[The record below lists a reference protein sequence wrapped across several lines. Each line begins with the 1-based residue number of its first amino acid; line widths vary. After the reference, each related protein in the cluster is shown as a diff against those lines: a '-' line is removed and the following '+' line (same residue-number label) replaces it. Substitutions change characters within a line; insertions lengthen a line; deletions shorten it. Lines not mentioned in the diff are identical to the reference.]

1 MIKTLTIKNLFGQF
15 NYCIEFKPQGITI
28 ITGPNGYG
36 KSTILQIIEAVV
48 EKDLYELYQFPFE
61 KLIIDN
67 ILTLEKRK
75 SAFIVN
81 DVTLDVFPKRMM
93 DNWERR
99 HGLPFIERIGPDAY
113 LDLRE
118 EKVLTYNEVKALR
131 EQFDENEVRDRLIS
145 ANYGKAL
152 HAKKEAAKFK
162 ELDKQLLE
170 IKKHFGK
177 IKFIKEQR
185 LLRQEYIEDERY
197 YADKRPTAVEVIGEI
212 PQKVQEQIK
221 NVILTYSETS
231 SQLDST
237 FPKRLFEAKSVLTQ
251 TEYLEEL
258 GEIILKQE
266 KIQTYNLIRDVRT
279 VSASYSEENAK
290 ALKVYLDDTKIKLS
304 VFDEL
309 INKLETFV
317 QVINSKLSYKKIV
330 VSSEFGLKVQRAD
343 GTELNLNK
351 LSSGEQQII
360 VLYYELIFEVNDK
373 VMLLIDEPEISLH
386 VAWQRELMN
395 DFNKIINL
403 KSDGLSV
410 VVATHSPQVINNN
423 WNLIIDLGEQDGIQ

>member
-1 MIKTLTIKNLFGQF
+1 M
-15 NYCIEFKPQGITI
+15 
-28 ITGPNGYG
+28 
-36 KSTILQIIEAVV
+36 
-48 EKDLYELYQFPFE
+48 
-61 KLIIDN
+61 
-67 ILTLEKRK
+67 
-75 SAFIVN
+75 
-81 DVTLDVFPKRMM
+81 
-93 DNWERR
+93 
-99 HGLPFIERIGPDAY
+99 
-113 LDLRE
+113 
-118 EKVLTYNEVKALR
+118 
-131 EQFDENEVRDRLIS
+131 
-145 ANYGKAL
+145 
-152 HAKKEAAKFK
+152 
-162 ELDKQLLE
+162 
-170 IKKHFGK
+170 
-177 IKFIKEQR
+177 
-185 LLRQEYIEDERY
+185 
-197 YADKRPTAVEVIGEI
+197 
-212 PQKVQEQIK
+212 
-221 NVILTYSETS
+221 
-231 SQLDST
+231 
-237 FPKRLFEAKSVLTQ
+237 
-251 TEYLEEL
+251 
-258 GEIILKQE
+258 
-266 KIQTYNLIRDVRT
+266 
-279 VSASYSEENAK
+279 ENAK

-317 QVINSKLSYKKIV
+317 QVINSKLSYKQIV